1 MLWVTA
7 KNTKNRRIT
16 AIGFESGEILVF
28 IIDLETNK
36 IIQKHLAEVRGKG
49 PITKLIFFPSKTEE
63 EEENG
68 KNLKLLALVSLSESI
83 VFSNVLE
90 QGLDD
95 FATLPGSDL
104 YDVQTCACISDLDFD
119 GKDEIVIGTYGEVM
133 LVYKS
138 VINEE
143 LGVEDWEQV
152 WKKDFT
158 SPIHGIFET
167 DLTQDGL
174 KELFVTTINSVVI
187 FQHDHAMVTQY
198 LNDKFSKQ
206 VDEGDKDKAANSET

>member
-16 AIGFESGEILVF
+16 AIGFENGEIIVF

-36 IIQKHLAEVRGKG
+36 IIQKHLADVKG
-49 PITKLIFFPSKTEE
+49 PITKLMFFPSKTEE
-63 EEENG
+63 EEESG
-68 KNLKLLALVSLSESI
+68 KNLKLFALASLSESK

-90 QGLDD
+90 EGLDD
-95 FATLPGSDL
+95 VAILPGSDL

-119 GKDEIVIGTYGEVM
+119 GKDEIIIGTYGEVM

-198 LNDKFSKQ
+198 LNDKFSNQ
-206 VDEGDKDKAANSET
+206 VDEEDKEKAANSET

>member
-1 MLWVTA
+1 MVT
-7 KNTKNRRIT
+7 
-16 AIGFESGEILVF
+16 FL

-36 IIQKHLAEVRGKG
+36 IIEKHEADVSG
-49 PITKLIFFPSKTEE
+49 PVTKLIFFPSKNEK
-63 EEENG
+63 EENDG
-68 KNLKLLALVSLSESI
+68 DNLKLLALSSLSESK

-95 FATLPGSDL
+95 FAILPGSHEH
-104 YDVQTCACISDLDFD
+104 DVQTCACITDLDFD

-138 VINEE
+138 VIDEE

-158 SPIHGIFET
+158 SPIRGIFET
-167 DLTQDGL
+167 DLTQDGI
-174 KELFVTTINSVVI
+174 KELFVTTLNSVII
-187 FQHDHAMVTQY
+187 FQHDHDMIRLY
-198 LNDKFSKQ
+198 LENNLLKTHGEDK
-206 VDEGDKDKAANSET
+206 VEAVANNSET